1 MIIIFLLQRY
11 LDASVMSGGALEE
24 MGVPPE
30 AVEECGIYQALLKVI
45 DKRNLQAHHGTLDL
59 VLALKELVYIR
70 QRTGNRN
77 PEAVPMDKLS
87 VEQFVQTLA
96 FLASRCELKDVTRNM
111 RATMWR
117 PKVLEVQAGQM
128 RRDQVWPGLMYVPG
142 VDMKK
147 VIEMWHQQGRAGDN
161 SKMYIKILFLKN
173 ENQVLLR
180 RSAEVC

>member
-1 MIIIFLLQRY
+1 MINYHFLLQRY

-24 MGVPPE
+24 LGVSPE

-59 VLALKELVYIR
+59 VLALKELVFIR

-87 VEQFVQTLA
+87 VQQFVHTLA
-96 FLASRCELKDVTRNM
+96 FLASRCELKDVTRSM
-111 RATMWR
+111 RANMWP
-117 PKVLEVQAGQM
+117 PKALEVQAGQM

-147 VIEMWHQQGRAGDN
+147 VIEMWQEGRAGEN
-161 SKMYIKILFLKN
+161 SKIYIKILFLKN

>member
-1 MIIIFLLQRY
+1 MIITESY

-24 MGVPPE
+24 LGVPPE

-87 VEQFVQTLA
+87 V
-96 FLASRCELKDVTRNM
+96 
-111 RATMWR
+111 
-117 PKVLEVQAGQM
+117 
-128 RRDQVWPGLMYVPG
+128 
-142 VDMKK
+142 
-147 VIEMWHQQGRAGDN
+147 
-161 SKMYIKILFLKN
+161 
-173 ENQVLLR
+173 
-180 RSAEVC
+180 